1 LGYIVTNEDGL
12 AAVLLRL
19 MEFIFVSR
27 KDKIE
32 PIEDEVF
39 GEAHGT

>member
-1 LGYIVTNEDGL
+1 
-12 AAVLLRL
+12 

-32 PIEDEVF
+32 PIEDEVL
-39 GEAHGT
+39 GEADGTKATGE